1 MQRQFSQLDFSNQSI
16 YVGIDVHLKQ
26 WNVTIL
32 GERSSYKK
40 FSQPAD
46 SGTLINYLNKNF
58 PNASI
63 KCAYEAGF
71 SGFGL
76 FYDFLEEGIDCIV
89 VNAADVPTT
98 DKEKRQK
105 TDSIDSNK
113 IAHQLR
119 SGSLKPIY
127 VPSWKTIGIRNVVR
141 MEAELTKKQTAIKN
155 QIKHFL
161 YANDIKIPDEFK
173 ENRWGK
179 RFTQWLSSVEFKTE
193 ANSFCL
199 EMKLEA
205 LSSIKGLLKKCN
217 GKVKELSELESIKPT
232 LSLLR
237 SIPGVGILSGMVIV
251 SEIDEIKRFKSLDK
265 LSCYV
270 GLVPHMHNSGET
282 EITGGLTTRGNKRLK
297 TILIES
303 SWRAIRQDPALMLA
317 YNKLCRRMNAN
328 KAIIRI
334 CKKMLNRIRYVL
346 IHNEP
351 YQMAVS

>member
-1 MQRQFSQLDFSNQSI
+1 MQRQFKQLDFSNQSI

-26 WNVTIL
+26 WNVRIL
-32 GERSSYKK
+32 GERCSFKR

-46 SGTLINYLNKNF
+46 SSTLIHYLNKNF

-63 KCAYEAGF
+63 NCAYEAGF

-76 FYDFLEEGIDCIV
+76 FYDLMEAGIDCIV
-89 VNAADVPTT
+89 INPADVPTT

-105 TDSIDSNK
+105 TDAIDSNK
-113 IAHQLR
+113 IAHHLR

-127 VPSWKTIGIRNVVR
+127 VPSWETIGVRNVVR
-141 MEAELTKKQTAIKN
+141 LKAELTKKQTAIKN

-179 RFTQWLSSVEFKTE
+179 KFMCWLSTVEFKSE
-193 ANSFCL
+193 SSSFCL
-199 EMKLEA
+199 ELKLEA
-205 LSSIKGLLKKCN
+205 LSSVKGLLKKCT
-217 GKVKELSELESIKPT
+217 GKIKELSELEGIKPT
-232 LSLLR
+232 LTLLK
-237 SIPGVGILSGMVIV
+237 SIPGIGTLSGMVIL

-265 LSCYV
+265 LCCYV

-282 EITGGLTTRGNKRLK
+282 ERTGGLTTRGNKRLK

-303 SWRAIRQDPALMLA
+303 SWRAIRQDTALMLA
-317 YNKLCRRMNAN
+317 YNKLCRRMNGN
-328 KAIIRI
+328 NAIIRI
-334 CKKMLNRIRYVL
+334 CKKMLNRIRYVM
-346 IHNEP
+346 IHNQP
-351 YQMAVS
+351 YQMAIN